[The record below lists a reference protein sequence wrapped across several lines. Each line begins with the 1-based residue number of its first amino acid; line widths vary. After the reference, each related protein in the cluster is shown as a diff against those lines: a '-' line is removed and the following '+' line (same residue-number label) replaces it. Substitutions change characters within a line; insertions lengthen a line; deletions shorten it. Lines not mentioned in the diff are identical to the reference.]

1 MKKVKVTHIVYDL
14 TGEQY
19 TENIVLPTE
28 MEVEISDSE
37 ASGCENEIIDTVINR
52 ISDKTGYLVIGCKCK
67 FNL

>member
-1 MKKVKVTHIVYDL
+1 MKKVKATNIVYDL

-28 MEVEISDSE
+28 MEVEITDSE
-37 ASGCENEIIDTVINR
+37 ASESENEIIDTVINR

>member
-28 MEVEISDSE
+28 MEVEITDSE
-37 ASGCENEIIDTVINR
+37 ASECENKIIDTVINR